1 MDRETALRR
10 FGSMG
15 RAQIEANEARWHP
28 DFDPDKRSALANVVI
43 FGLAAA
49 ATLGYL
55 LIAGVIIAILL
66 AILFLLL

>member
-1 MDRETALRR
+1 MDKETALQR
-10 FGSMG
+10 FPEN
-15 RAQIEANEARWHP
+15 RPYIEAMYEQWHP
-28 DFDPDKRSALANVVI
+28 APVEKRSALANVVI
-43 FGLAAA
+43 YGLAAA